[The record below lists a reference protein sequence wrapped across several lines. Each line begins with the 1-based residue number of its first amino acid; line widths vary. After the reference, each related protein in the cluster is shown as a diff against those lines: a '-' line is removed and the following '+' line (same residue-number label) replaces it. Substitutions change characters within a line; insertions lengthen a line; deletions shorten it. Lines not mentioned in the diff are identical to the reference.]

1 MAEATFGFPLQPR
14 MAEQLLREAV
24 EDSSKLVN
32 TIRFEPDEVRFEL
45 VANRQILLCL
55 KEGRVIDKP
64 YQDEHGYWICR
75 SYRLCAGLNVYT
87 STAIDLAEDGKTV
100 RKVYVFKVTNRRT

>member
-1 MAEATFGFPLQPR
+1 MAEVTTEFPLQPR
-14 MAEQLLREAV
+14 MAERLLREAV

-32 TIRFEPDEVRFEL
+32 SIRFERDEVWFEL

-64 YQDEHGYWICR
+64 YQDEHGFWVCR
-75 SYRLCAGLNVYT
+75 SYRLCAGINVYT
-87 STAIDLAEDGKTV
+87 WTAIDLAEDGKTV
-100 RKVYVFKVTNRRT
+100 RKVYVFKVENRRT